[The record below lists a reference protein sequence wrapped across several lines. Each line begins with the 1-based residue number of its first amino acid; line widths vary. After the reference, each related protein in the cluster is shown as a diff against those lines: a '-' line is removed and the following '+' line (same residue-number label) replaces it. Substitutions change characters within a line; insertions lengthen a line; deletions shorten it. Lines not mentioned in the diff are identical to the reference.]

1 MDSQLRQ
8 ILIRKP
14 QQRQLDVQQTVLE
27 VVQTCLYPKSRGLS
41 VQGLDVFGEQVQS
54 VLESAGERLFGAA
67 HPSRLVCHYEVVRP
81 EGCTGLRYLSR
92 VTSNHGSPVDEGVDG
107 IFFPIDWCYLRSCLV
122 LGRMGRR
129 NSVAPRMRTDLV
141 V

>member
-54 VLESAGERLFGAA
+54 VLESAGERLFGSA
-67 HPSRLVCHYEVVRP
+67 HPSRIVCHYEVVRP
-81 EGCTGLRYLSR
+81 EGCTGLRNLTR
-92 VTSNHGSPVDEGVDG
+92 VTSNHGSAVDEGVDG
-107 IFFPIDWCYLRSCLV
+107 IVFSVDRRYCRACL
-122 LGRMGRR
+122 GSEWSGRR
-129 NSVAPRMRTDLV
+129 KSVAS
-141 V
+141 